1 MRIPGTSILKGVPPH
16 TNFRRLAAFEKAT
29 GIRISGKHSILM
41 EWLLP
46 TVCPSCCPHCDQ
58 LGVQYL
64 RDAWRVCPSC
74 DGAVWVVPPQL
85 RRKLR
90 WWVSAR
96 FPDAL
101 V

>member
-1 MRIPGTSILKGVPPH
+1 MRIPGTSILKGVPPY

-29 GIRISGKHSILM
+29 GIRISGKHATLM
-41 EWLLP
+41 DWLLP
-46 TVCPSCCPHCDQ
+46 TVCPSCCPDCDQ
-58 LGVQYL
+58 RGVQYL
-64 RDAWRVCPSC
+64 GDAWRVCASC
-74 DGAVWVVPPQL
+74 DGAVWIVPPQL